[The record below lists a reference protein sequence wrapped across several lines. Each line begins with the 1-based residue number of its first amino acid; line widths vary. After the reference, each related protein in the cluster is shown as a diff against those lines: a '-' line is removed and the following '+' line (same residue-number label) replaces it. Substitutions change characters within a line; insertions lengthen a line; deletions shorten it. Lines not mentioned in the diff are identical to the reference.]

1 MDLNELGINIREEQE
16 RREHQYLSRYASFS
30 DESRGRDRTEE
41 PCPMRTIYQRDRDR
55 IIHCKA
61 FRRLKHKTQVF
72 LAPEGDH
79 YRTRLTHTLEVSQI
93 ARSIARAL
101 RLNEDL
107 TEAIA
112 LGHDL
117 GHTPF
122 GHAGERTL
130 NRLCPEGFSHCRQSI
145 RTVEFLEKDGR
156 GLNLTREVR
165 DGILN
170 HRTEGMPYTLEGKV
184 VRLSDKIAYINHDI
198 DDAIRARIFS
208 ENDVPHEYSDILGN
222 STKTRLN
229 TLINDIVANSYG
241 RDDILMSDDI
251 EHAMKSL
258 RQFMFDNLY
267 SNPQAKAYINHD
279 IDDAIRARI
288 FSENDVPHEYSDI
301 LGNSTKT
308 RLNTLINDIVAN
320 SYGRDDILMSDD
332 IEHAMKSLRQFMFD
346 NLYSNP
352 QAKAEEVKVYKLI
365 TELYNYYVSNPDKL
379 PGNYIRFIE
388 EYNQSKERV
397 VCDYIAGMSDHYAI
411 ARFEEIY
418 VPRSWKV

>member
-1 MDLNELGINIREEQE
+1 MSNIKLGSHVGMAGKE
-16 RREHQYLSRYASFS
+16 
-30 DESRGRDRTEE
+30 
-41 PCPMRTIYQRDRDR
+41 M
-55 IIHCKA
+55 
-61 FRRLKHKTQVF
+61 F
-72 LAPEGDH
+72 LASAKEAVSYGANVFMLYTGAPQNTRRKEISELNIEAGWKYAKEHGIEEIIVHAPYIINLANTIKPET
-79 YRTRLTHTLEVSQI
+79 YEL
-93 ARSIARAL
+93 A
-101 RLNEDL
+101 
-107 TEAIA
+107 
-112 LGHDL
+112 
-117 GHTPF
+117 
-122 GHAGERTL
+122 
-130 NRLCPEGFSHCRQSI
+130 
-145 RTVEFLEKDGR
+145 VEFLEKDGR

-184 VRLSDKIAYINHDI
+184 VRLSDKI
-198 DDAIRARIFS
+198 
-208 ENDVPHEYSDILGN
+208 
-222 STKTRLN
+222 
-229 TLINDIVANSYG
+229 
-241 RDDILMSDDI
+241 
-251 EHAMKSL
+251 
-258 RQFMFDNLY
+258 
-267 SNPQAKAYINHD
+267 AYINHD